1 MRLSHKVIMLSAA
14 VLMGVAPALGAT
26 QVSNAA
32 TATKSTTVK
41 KGATTKAVASKKA
54 ASKATTT
61 KKVVSKTTTPK
72 KVAAKKTTSKKAT
85 TKKVASKKTAAVKQG
100 KIKLTHNAYV
110 YNKNGKR
117 DTKYMGG
124 GKNAVIPKG
133 VTLKYYGNVTSING
147 KKYYRIAKNDYIK
160 VANTTKKAAT
170 KKPAKKASSKKLIAV
185 LGHNAY
191 VYNSKGKTNKKVIKK
206 GKKVT
211 VNKAK
216 NIKIGKKSVPVYQVN
231 GKNQYI
237 KVANIASINGK
248 AVKAAKK
255 TVTKKPAKTAPA
267 TDTKKPATDK
277 TDATKPATDKST
289 TTTGTTTT
297 PAATG
302 TTTTPTT
309 NATTN
314 K

>member
-61 KKVVSKTTTPK
+61 KKAVSKKSTPK
-72 KVAAKKTTSKKAT
+72 KVAAKKTTSKKA
-85 TKKVASKKTAAVKQG
+85 VSKKTAAVKQG

-110 YNKNGKR
+110 YDKNGKR
-117 DTKYMGG
+117 IANYGG
-124 GKNAVIPKG
+124 SKKTATIAKG
-133 VTLKYYGNVTSING
+133 VTLNYYGPVTTINKKPYYYIGKDNG
-147 KKYYRIAKNDYIK
+147 KSCFVKK
-160 VANTTKKAAT
+160 ANTPKKATT

-216 NIKIGKKSVPVYQVN
+216 NIKIGKKSVPVYQIN

-248 AVKAAKK
+248 AAKK
-255 TVTKKPAKTAPA
+255 TVTKKPAKTTPA

-289 TTTGTTTT
+289 TTTTGTTT
-297 PAATG
+297 PATTG

>member
-61 KKVVSKTTTPK
+61 KKVVSKKSTPK
-72 KVAAKKTTSKKAT
+72 KVAAKKTTSKKA
-85 TKKVASKKTAAVKQG
+85 ASKKTAAVKQG

-124 GKNAVIPKG
+124 GKNAVIAKG

-216 NIKIGKKSVPVYQVN
+216 NIKIGKKSVPVYQIN

-255 TVTKKPAKTAPA
+255 TVTKKPAKTTPA

-289 TTTGTTTT
+289 TTTTGTTTT

-302 TTTTPTT
+302 STTTPTT

>member
-61 KKVVSKTTTPK
+61 KKVVSKKSTPK
-72 KVAAKKTTSKKAT
+72 KVAAKKTTSKKA
-85 TKKVASKKTAAVKQG
+85 ASKKTAAVKQG

-110 YNKNGKR
+110 YHKNGKR
-117 DTKYMGG
+117 DTNYAGG
-124 GKNAVIPKG
+124 GKNAVIVKG

-216 NIKIGKKSVPVYQVN
+216 NIKIGKKSVPVYQIN

-255 TVTKKPAKTAPA
+255 TVT
-267 TDTKKPATDK
+267 DK

-289 TTTGTTTT
+289 TTTTGTTT
-297 PAATG
+297 PATTG
-302 TTTTPTT
+302 STTTPTT
-309 NATTN
+309 NAITN